1 MIYVLD
7 TCVLFPT
14 VVRNILLKLAISSE
28 FTPKWSEKIMEE
40 WLFSAKK
47 KGLISIESAKIEI
60 MQMKLRFPH
69 AMCKFNDSSIE
80 GYWLPDINDIHVLS
94 VAIQS
99 KSQGIITFNKKD
111 FPNSIL
117 AKYNLFSINPDQ
129 FIADIYRKNP
139 NLVSGIVCEELD
151 EINSTYEK
159 QMSIKGLLKKAQLP
173 KLAKLVT

>member
-1 MIYVLD
+1 VNSRL
-7 TCVLFPT
+7 
-14 VVRNILLKLAISSE
+14 NGLKKLWRSGY
-28 FTPKWSEKIMEE
+28 FQP
-40 WLFSAKK
+40 KK

-69 AMCKFNDSSIE
+69 AMCRFNDSSIE

-129 FIADIYRKNP
+129 FISDIYRENS
-139 NLVSGIVCEELD
+139 NLVSRIVCEELD

-173 KLAKLVT
+173 KLAKLVS